1 MKTEIKKIDATKR
14 EIDVEVTGDIVKSKF
29 EDVYKAVSKEA
40 KIPGF
45 RSGHAPRDMV
55 EKQYSSLIHEQV
67 LRELVPHVYDEVVST
82 QKLEVL
88 ELPQITNVSLDR
100 QRLAFKAI
108 VEVSPEIH
116 IKNYKGIKIEYKK
129 MSVSADEI
137 KRSIDALK
145 EARKVDVVDD
155 NFAKSLAYP
164 NLPELEKSVERQ
176 IFLRKEDQE
185 RQRIENEIAEA
196 VTKGL
201 DFKLPQALITRQL
214 NDLVKQAKLDLALK
228 GVPREQID
236 EHEKGLLT
244 EYEATAKKQV
254 KIYLVLAQI
263 AKNENIPFDN
273 HMSTRAME
281 FLLSQAEW
289 KETTV

>member
-14 EIDVEVTGDIVKSKF
+14 EIDVEVTGDIVKNKF
-29 EDVYKAVSKEA
+29 EDVFKAVSKEA

-45 RSGHAPRDMV
+45 RPGHAPRDMV

-67 LRELVPHVYDEVVST
+67 LKELVPHVYDEVVSA

-88 ELPQITNVSLDR
+88 ELPEITNVSLDR
-100 QRLAFKAI
+100 QRLSFKAT

-116 IKNYKGIKIEYKK
+116 VKNYKGLKVNYKK
-129 MSVSADEI
+129 ISVAADEV
-137 KRSIDALK
+137 KRSIDSLK

-155 NFAKSLAYP
+155 GFARSLAYP
-164 NLPELEKSVERQ
+164 NLAEMEKSVEQQ

-196 VTKGL
+196 VTKDL

-228 GVPREQID
+228 GVPREEID
-236 EHEKGLLT
+236 KHEKSLLE

-281 FLLSQAEW
+281 LLLKEAQW
-289 KETTV
+289 QETTS

>member
-14 EIDVEVTGDIVKSKF
+14 EIDVEVTGDIVKNKF
-29 EDVYKAVSKEA
+29 EEVYAAVSKEA
-40 KIPGF
+40 KVQGF
-45 RSGHAPRDMV
+45 RPGHAPRDMV

-67 LRELVPHVYDEVVST
+67 LKELVPHVYDEVVST

-88 ELPQITNVSLDR
+88 ELPEITNVSLDR
-100 QRLAFKAI
+100 QRLSFKAT
-108 VEVSPEIH
+108 VEVSPEIQV
-116 IKNYKGIKIEYKK
+116 KNYKGLKIEYRKV
-129 MSVSADEI
+129 SVAADEV
-137 KRSIDALK
+137 KRSIDSLK
-145 EARKVDVVDD
+145 EARKIEVIDD

-164 NLPELEKSVERQ
+164 NLAELEKSVERQ

-185 RQRIENEIAEA
+185 RQRIESEVVEA
-196 VTKGL
+196 ITKNL
-201 DFKLPQALITRQL
+201 EFKLPQSLINRQL

-236 EHEKGLLT
+236 EHEKGLFT
-244 EYEATAKKQV
+244 EYEAAAKKQV

-281 FLLSQAEW
+281 FLL
-289 KETTV
+289 KEAQWQEKAA

>member
-1 MKTEIKKIDATKR
+1 MKTEIKKIDASKR
-14 EIDVEVTGDIVKSKF
+14 EIDIEVTGDIVKNKF
-29 EDVYKAVSKEA
+29 EEVSKAVIKEA

-45 RSGHAPRDMV
+45 RPGHAPRDMV

-67 LRELVPHVYDEVVST
+67 LKELVPHVYDEVVSA

-100 QRLAFKAI
+100 QRLAFKAT

-116 IKNYKGIKIEYKK
+116 LKNYKGIKIEYKK
-129 MSVSADEI
+129 IAVGPDEV
-137 KRSIDALK
+137 KRSIDSLK
-145 EARKVDVVDD
+145 EARKADTIDD
-155 NFAKSLAYP
+155 AFARSLAYP
-164 NLPELEKSVERQ
+164 SLAELEKSVEHQ
-176 IFLRKEDQE
+176 IYLRKEDQE
-185 RQRIENEIAEA
+185 RQRIENDIAESI
-196 VTKGL
+196 TKDL
-201 DFKLPQALITRQL
+201 DFKLPQALISRQL

-236 EHEKGLLT
+236 EHEKKLFE

-273 HMSTRAME
+273 HMSTRTME
-281 FLLSQAEW
+281 FLLKEAEW
-289 KETTV
+289 KEKTS